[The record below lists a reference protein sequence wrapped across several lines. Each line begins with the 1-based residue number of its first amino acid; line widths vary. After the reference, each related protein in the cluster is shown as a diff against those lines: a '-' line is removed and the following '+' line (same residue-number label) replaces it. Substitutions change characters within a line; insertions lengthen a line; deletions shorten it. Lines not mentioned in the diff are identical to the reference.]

1 MAYNHRKA
9 EIEWLNWKEQE
20 EKQMRELGVDED
32 TIQRLH
38 TYDWQQ
44 FNKERKYQQRW
55 RDQPIPFESQGE
67 QKLCVQ
73 TMDTLLD
80 EIDNEQ
86 LWEVLKKTD
95 KLTLKMLVMEMQGFS
110 GKEIFC
116 ATGVPESAINNRIAR
131 LRKKIKNFL

>member
-1 MAYNHRKA
+1 MAYNRRKA
-9 EIEWLNWKEQE
+9 EIEWLNWKEKE

-44 FNKERKYQQRW
+44 FNKERQYQQRW
-55 RDQPIPFESQGE
+55 RDQPIPFEPQGE
-67 QKLCVQ
+67 QELCVQ
-73 TMDTLLD
+73 TVDTLL
-80 EIDNEQ
+80 EAIDNEQ

-95 KLTLKMLVMEMQGFS
+95 KLTLKMLVMRMQGFS
-110 GKEIFC
+110 GKDPPC

-131 LRKKIKNFL
+131 LRKK